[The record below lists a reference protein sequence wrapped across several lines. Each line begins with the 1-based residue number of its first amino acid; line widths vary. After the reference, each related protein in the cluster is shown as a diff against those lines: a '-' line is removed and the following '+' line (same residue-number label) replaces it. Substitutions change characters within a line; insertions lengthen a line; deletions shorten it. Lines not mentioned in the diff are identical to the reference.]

1 MTFKQGEI
9 NDKVI
14 HLISLPIRPIVWYN
28 MILFCLEIPM
38 VSVGDL
44 QISWGWK
51 IIVHNQKTSQLKPDR
66 SLVKKVPNYRMTPTI
81 ALSCPSQQ
89 ARCIMASAMN
99 RACKLP
105 MLSRAAGGLVV
116 IFTEACPAHLLL
128 YQWKAWVAEW
138 FDLWFRRSIPLR
150 FTLAEENQMWKGSK
164 RSLQCMLNL
173 LNSEPREWSN
183 WRKQTLRSM
192 WVRSLKQNALM
203 HFGRVW

>member
-1 MTFKQGEI
+1 MTYRSAEA
-9 NDKVI
+9 
-14 HLISLPIRPIVWYN
+14 
-28 MILFCLEIPM
+28 E
-38 VSVGDL
+38 
-44 QISWGWK
+44 
-51 IIVHNQKTSQLKPDR
+51 R
-66 SLVKKVPNYRMTPTI
+66 SLSTTRKLHNWNQIAVWWSKCQTIEWPPTI

-192 WVRSLKQNALM
+192 WVRFLKQNALM